1 MSSSSTDRFPGLPDD
16 TGTDTGDGD
25 RPAPADSPAPAD
37 GPAHEGGAAPAA
49 GTDPAGGGSPAG
61 DTDPAGGGGGSPAG
75 DTDPAGSTASARG
88 TAPTGGSASV
98 GSTDA
103 SDGEGSASTGARP
116 AASLSDAKRA
126 LLAQR
131 LRGGRARARTAQA
144 VTRRPEGTVPPLS
157 FAQERLW
164 FMEQF
169 APGTAA
175 YNIPVARRLRGPL
188 DLPALRR
195 ALDAVVARHETL
207 RTRYPATDDGRPVLE
222 IAEPAPFDL
231 RTADA
236 EDEAHAARLVD
247 ELGALP
253 FDLVTGPLM
262 HGLLV
267 RLAADDHVL
276 LLVVHH
282 SVSDGWSSEVLV
294 SEVLR
299 GYTAYAAGG
308 ADPLPELP
316 VQYGDFALW
325 QRERLTGGRLEEEV
339 AYWARELAD
348 VRPLELP
355 TDRPRPE
362 RQTFEGAGYGFD
374 IDGELLERLT
384 ALGKAQGAT
393 VHMVLLAAFQVVLS
407 RFAGQRDFAVGSP
420 VAGRP
425 EPELEGLIGMFVN
438 VLALRARLDGD
449 PAFTELVGRTRE
461 TCLEAY
467 AHQELPF
474 AQLVS
479 ELNVERDVTRSPV
492 FQAVLAIQNY
502 ASAADATAGGELP
515 LEVDPFGLHAAGTRF
530 DLELFLME
538 GEGGLRGAFNYNTDL
553 FDESSIARI
562 AAHLGRFL
570 RAAADRPD
578 EPVSAHDGL
587 DPAERHR
594 LLTEWNDTAVE
605 SAGSFAFAEA
615 SGGDDGTE
623 TLTALIAAQAART
636 PDAVAVEFGA
646 GSLTYAELDRA
657 ADRIARRLTG
667 AGAGPGT
674 LVAVSAE
681 RSLDLVAGLL
691 GVLRSGAG
699 YTPLDPEYPAE
710 RLAFMLADSGAGI
723 LLTQRGL
730 PVPEGCAA
738 RVLLLDD
745 EDGQEESYEAELTAP
760 GADDIAYMIYTS
772 GSTGRPKGV
781 PNTHRSIVNRLRW
794 MARTYGVGPDD
805 RVLHK
810 TPTGFDVS
818 VWELFLPLITGARL
832 VVTAPGGH
840 KDAAHLRDTI
850 AGHGVTLAHFVPAML
865 DVFLAE
871 DDVERCASLRRVVCS
886 GEELAPHTARAFT
899 TRLPGCALAN
909 LYGPTEAA
917 VDVTSWECE
926 GELDT
931 VPIGA
936 PVDNTRLYV
945 LDAELR
951 PLPPGTPGELHI
963 GGVQVSVGYHR
974 RPGLTAA
981 RYVPDP
987 YGPPGSRLYRTGD
1000 LARWRADGQLEHLG
1014 RIDQQVKIRG
1024 QRIEPGEIE
1033 AALRAEPGI
1042 TAAAVIVRED
1052 NPGDK
1057 RLVAYLVAADGPAP
1071 AGEPAP
1077 DGSAAPAPREPDP
1090 AELRTALRRTLPD
1103 YMVPAAFVTLD
1114 ALPLSPNGKLDRRAL
1129 PAPQA
1134 RRTGGALAAP
1144 ETETQRVLAE
1154 IWAEILTLPEVGVD
1168 DDFFDL
1174 GGHSLLAT
1182 QVIARARKRLPE
1194 VGARPVSV
1202 MDLFTSRTVRELA
1215 VLADL
1220 DESER
1225 GPRHLLHRLTR
1236 ATPSDSRVLSYVCVP
1251 YGGGS
1256 AVVYQPVAD
1265 ELPPGYDLWSVAI
1278 PGHDMGVTEEHLPF
1292 DELAEKIATEV
1303 RQRVEGPIA
1312 LYGHCAVGSALTVA
1326 VGRLLEAAGRE
1337 VEALYI
1343 GAQFPFARP
1352 RGRILGL
1359 LSRVSALD
1367 PLLSDRVYFNWLR
1380 SMGAEVGDLDETQMK
1395 FMIGNM
1401 RADSRAAEEYFT
1413 EVLAEVEDGGAL
1425 LRAPVI
1431 SVIGD
1436 RDPATDFFEE
1446 RYREWQLLAERSA
1459 LAVLDEGGHF
1469 FLKYRARELVEI
1481 ITRTHPAVLAGTA
1494 VRELP
1499 PRAEDGPWWFHGASG
1514 RDLPVEETGGAGPEE
1529 AGATG
1534 GDGPAG
1540 DPAEASASGSD
1551 TGSGPA
1557 AGPGTASGPAPGMGR
1572 FLAVALGQ
1580 LITITGSALT
1590 EFALP
1595 VWIYM
1600 ETGSMGKYALY
1611 AVIGMLPGIL
1621 VGPLAGAVVDRLDRR
1636 RVMLAASAVAGSTQG
1651 ALLTLLLSGNLS
1663 SWHIYVLLGML
1674 SVALTFQRLAYASS
1688 VPQLVPKRYLGHA
1701 NGITQ
1706 MAFGFAQFIVPLA
1719 AVALMAGIGLKGILI
1734 LDVTGYAVA
1743 ITVLLIVKFPRTLPW
1758 TRRESLV
1765 AEIRN
1770 GFAYSWKNRGFR
1782 AMLLWFA
1789 ALNIFLSPLFLLVTP
1804 LVLSFDSLESVA
1816 RVAVAGGAGAIL
1828 GGIAMGFWGGPK
1840 RNRMQ
1845 GMLGLAG
1852 LLAVASA
1859 LVGVRAD
1866 LWIIG
1871 IGAFGMSCALSM
1883 VNGVYTTIVQIK
1895 VPQRFHGRVF
1905 ALNTLV
1911 AWSTLPIGHGII
1923 APAGSAFFGPMFE
1936 DGGSLT
1942 STAGALIGTGPG
1954 RGIGFMYLLFGAA
1967 MLGLVV
1973 VGLRLRVLARFD
1985 LDVPDALP
1993 DDLVGIQERERR
2005 VKAARAKKAKSAS
2018 PAASAAPSAVTDSS
2032 PVTDDTPTHDH
2043 TPTDDDTP
2051 ARTVE
2056 AAR

>member
-1 MSSSSTDRFPGLPDD
+1 MSSTEARPTDATRDGDASGSAD
-16 TGTDTGDGD
+16 GTGTAGGSDSRERSSAA
-25 RPAPADSPAPAD
+25 RP
-37 GPAHEGGAAPAA
+37 GGRSAAP
-49 GTDPAGGGSPAG
+49 
-61 DTDPAGGGGGSPAG
+61 
-75 DTDPAGSTASARG
+75 
-88 TAPTGGSASV
+88 
-98 GSTDA
+98 
-103 SDGEGSASTGARP
+103 
-116 AASLSDAKRA
+116 LSDAKRA

-131 LRGGRARARTAQA
+131 LRGRARPAQA
-144 VTRRPEGTVPPLS
+144 VPRRPEGTVPPLS

-188 DLPALRR
+188 DRPALQR
-195 ALDAVVARHETL
+195 ALDAVIARHETL
-207 RTRYPATDDGRPVLE
+207 RSRYPATDDGRPVLE
-222 IAEPAPFDL
+222 IAAPAPFAL

-236 EDEAHAARLVD
+236 DDEEHAARLVD
-247 ELGALP
+247 ELVALP
-253 FDLVTGPLM
+253 FDLVTGPLIN
-262 HGLLV
+262 GLLV
-267 RLAADDHVL
+267 RIADGDHVL

-299 GYTAYAAGG
+299 GYTAYATGG
-308 ADPLPELP
+308 PDLLAELP

-325 QRERLTGGRLEEEV
+325 QRDRLTGGRLAEEV
-339 AYWARELAD
+339 AYWAGELAG

-355 TDRPRPE
+355 TARPRPE
-362 RQTFEGAGYGFD
+362 RQTFDGAGFGFD
-374 IDGELLERLT
+374 VDRDLLDRLT
-384 ALGKAQGAT
+384 ALGTQHGAT
-393 VHMVLLAAFQVVLS
+393 VHMVLLAAFQLVLS
-407 RFAGQRDFAVGSP
+407 GFSGQRDFAVGSP

-449 PAFTELVGRTRE
+449 PAFTELLARTRE

-502 ASAADATAGGELP
+502 ASAAPQAELA
-515 LEVDPFGLHAAGTRF
+515 LAIEPFGLRAAGTRF

-538 GEGGLRGAFNYNTDL
+538 WPGGLRGAFNYNTDL
-553 FDESSIARI
+553 FDESGIARI
-562 AAHLGRFL
+562 ADSLDRLLHAV
-570 RAAADRPD
+570 ADRPD
-578 EPVSAHDGL
+578 LPVSAHDLL
-587 DPAERHR
+587 DPVERTR
-594 LLTEWNDTAVE
+594 MLDTWNDTAV
-605 SAGSFAFAEA
+605 ALP
-615 SGGDDGTE
+615 DDA
-623 TLTALIAAQAART
+623 TLTGLVAAQIART
-636 PDAVAVEFGA
+636 PDAVAVDFG
-646 GSLTYAELDRA
+646 GETLTYAELDRA
-657 ADRIARRLTG
+657 AGRIARRLAREG
-667 AGAGPGT
+667 VGPGS

-681 RSLDLVAGLL
+681 RSLDLLPGLL
-691 GVLRSGAG
+691 GVLRAGAA

-710 RLAFMLADSGAGI
+710 RLAFMLADSGAEV
-723 LLTQRGL
+723 LLTQRRA

-738 RVLLLDD
+738 RLLLLDD
-745 EDGQEESYEAELTAP
+745 PAEWDGDDDGEP
-760 GADDIAYMIYTS
+760 GGDGVRRVGPAAGDLAYMIYTS

-781 PNTHRSIVNRLRW
+781 PNTHRAIANRLLW
-794 MARTYGVGPDD
+794 MARTYGLTPADA
-805 RVLHK
+805 VLQK

-832 VVTAPGGH
+832 VVAQPGGH

-850 AGHGVTLAHFVPAML
+850 AERGVTVAHFVPAML

-871 DDVERCASLRRVVCS
+871 DDVERCTTLRRVVCS

-899 TRLPGCALAN
+899 ARLPHCALAN

-917 VDVTSWECE
+917 VDVTSWECA
-926 GELDT
+926 GDLAV

-945 LDAELR
+945 LDADLC
-951 PLPPGTPGELHI
+951 PVPVGTPGELHI

-987 YGPPGSRLYRTGD
+987 FGPPGARLYRTGD

-1024 QRIEPGEIE
+1024 LRIEPGEIE
-1033 AALRAEPGI
+1033 AALRAEEGI
-1042 TAAAVIVRED
+1042 AAAAVIVRED
-1052 NPGDK
+1052 TPGDK
-1057 RLVAYLVAADGPAP
+1057 RLVAYVVRAADPDTGPETVGGPDVESGPDAETGP
-1071 AGEPAP
+1071 EAAGDA
-1077 DGSAAPAPREPDP
+1077 DTAAEADP
-1090 AELRTALRRTLPD
+1090 ALLRTALRRTLPD

-1114 ALPLSPNGKLDRRAL
+1114 ALPLTPNGKLDRRAL

-1134 RRTGGALAAP
+1134 RRTGGTMAAP
-1144 ETETQRVLAE
+1144 ETATQQVLAE
-1154 IWAEILTLPEVGVD
+1154 IWAEILNLPEVGVD

-1194 VGARPVSV
+1194 AGARPVSV

-1215 VLADL
+1215 ALADL

-1236 ATPSDSRVLSYVCVP
+1236 PTPPADRTLSFVCVP

-1265 ELPPGYDLWSVAI
+1265 ELPAGYDLWSVAI
-1278 PGHDMGVTEEHLPF
+1278 PGHDMGVTEEHLAF
-1292 DELAEKIATEV
+1292 DVLARKIADEI
-1303 RQRVEGPIA
+1303 RERVDGPVA

-1326 VGRLLEAAGRE
+1326 VARLLEAADRE
-1337 VEALYI
+1337 VEAVYI

-1352 RGRILGL
+1352 RGRVLGL
-1359 LSRVSALD
+1359 LSRISALD
-1367 PLLSDRVYFNWLR
+1367 PLLSDRVYFTWLR
-1380 SMGAEVGDLDETQMK
+1380 SMGAEVGDLDEAQMK

-1413 EVLAEVEDGGAL
+1413 EVLAEVEAGGAL

-1431 SVIGD
+1431 SVIGN
-1436 RDPATDFFEE
+1436 RDPATDFHQE
-1446 RYREWQLLAERSA
+1446 RYREWQMLAERSA

-1469 FLKYRARELVEI
+1469 FLKYRARELAEI
-1481 ITRTHPAVLAGTA
+1481 VTRTHAAVAAGPEA

-1499 PRAEDGPWWFHGASG
+1499 QEADDGSWWFHEVSGKGGGRTEERSESAGTAHETGQTGQTEETEETEQVERSG
-1514 RDLPVEETGGAGPEE
+1514 RAVDAGP
-1529 AGATG
+1529 
-1534 GDGPAG
+1534 P
-1540 DPAEASASGSD
+1540 
-1551 TGSGPA
+1551 
-1557 AGPGTASGPAPGMGR
+1557 PGMGR
-1572 FLAVALGQ
+1572 FLAVAFGQ
-1580 LITITGSALT
+1580 LLSITGSALT

-1595 VWIYM
+1595 VWIYL

-1636 RVMLAASAVAGSTQG
+1636 RVMLTSDVVAGSTQA
-1651 ALLTLLLSGNLS
+1651 ALLTLLLSGNLA
-1663 SWHIYVLLGML
+1663 SWHIYVLLGLL

-1688 VPQLVPKRYLGHA
+1688 VPQLVPKQYLGHA

-1734 LDVTGYAVA
+1734 LDVVSYTIA
-1743 ITVLLIVKFPRTLPW
+1743 IGVLSFVKFPKTLPW

-1765 AEIRN
+1765 AEIKH
-1770 GFAYSWKNRGFR
+1770 GFAHSWRNRGFR

-1804 LVLSFDSLESVA
+1804 LVLSFDSLEAVA
-1816 RVAVAGGAGAIL
+1816 RISVAGGAGAIL

-1840 RNRMQ
+1840 RNRMR

-1852 LLAVASA
+1852 LLALACA

-1871 IGAFGMSCALSM
+1871 VGAFGMSCALSM

-1923 APAGSAFFGPMFE
+1923 APVGSSVFGPMFE

-1942 STAGALIGTGPG
+1942 STVGALIGTGPG

-1967 MLGLVV
+1967 MLALVV
-1973 VGLRLRVLARFD
+1973 IGLRLPVLARFD

-2005 VKAARAKKAKSAS
+2005 AREAQEAQGARDAGGARDPRAPQNAQATQDTKDPRDSKATLEDAR
-2018 PAASAAPSAVTDSS
+2018 
-2032 PVTDDTPTHDH
+2032 
-2043 TPTDDDTP
+2043 
-2051 ARTVE
+2051 
-2056 AAR
+2056 

>member
-25 RPAPADSPAPAD
+25 RPAPAD

-49 GTDPAGGGSPAG
+49 GTDPAGGGNPAG

-103 SDGEGSASTGARP
+103 SDGEGSASTGSRP

-144 VTRRPEGTVPPLS
+144 VARRPEGTVPPLS

-267 RLAADDHVL
+267 RLAADDRVL

-515 LEVDPFGLHAAGTRF
+515 LEVEPFGLHAAGTRF

-605 SAGSFAFAEA
+605 SAGPFAFAEA
-615 SGGDDGTE
+615 SGGGDGTE

-745 EDGQEESYEAELTAP
+745 EDGQEGSYEGELTAP

-1077 DGSAAPAPREPDP
+1077 EGSAAPAPREPDP

-1236 ATPSDSRVLSYVCVP
+1236 ATPADSRVLSYVCVP

-1303 RQRVEGPIA
+1303 RERVEGPIA

-1514 RDLPVEETGGAGPEE
+1514 RDLPVAETGGAGPEE
-1529 AGATG
+1529 AEATG

-1636 RVMLAASAVAGSTQG
+1636 RVMLAASAVAGSTQA

-1942 STAGALIGTGPG
+1942 STVGALIGTGPG

-2032 PVTDDTPTHDH
+2032 PVTDDDTPTHDH

>member
-1 MSSSSTDRFPGLPDD
+1 MSSSSTDRFPGLPED
-16 TGTDTGDGD
+16 TGTDTGSGD
-25 RPAPADSPAPAD
+25 RPAPA
-37 GPAHEGGAAPAA
+37 
-49 GTDPAGGGSPAG
+49 GSPAR
-61 DTDPAGGGGGSPAG
+61 
-75 DTDPAGSTASARG
+75 AGSSASA
-88 TAPTGGSASV
+88 
-98 GSTDA
+98 
-103 SDGEGSASTGARP
+103 GARP

-131 LRGGRARARTAQA
+131 LRGGRARARAAQA
-144 VTRRPEGTVPPLS
+144 VVRRPEGTVPPLS

-308 ADPLPELP
+308 IDPLPELP

-374 IDGELLERLT
+374 IDRELLERLT
-384 ALGKAQGAT
+384 ALGKAHGAT

-449 PAFTELVGRTRE
+449 PTFTELVGRTRE

-502 ASAADATAGGELP
+502 ASAADTATTDGELP
-515 LEVDPFGLHAAGTRF
+515 LGVEPFGLHAAGTRF

-562 AAHLGRFL
+562 AAHLDRFL
-570 RAAADRPD
+570 HAAADRPD
-578 EPVSAHDGL
+578 VPVSAHDGL

-605 SAGSFAFAEA
+605 PVEPVEPVESSESVGAFEAGGA
-615 SGGDDGTE
+615 E
-623 TLTALIAAQAART
+623 TLTALIAAQTART

-646 GSLTYAELDRA
+646 GSLTFAELDRA

-699 YTPLDPEYPAE
+699 YTPLDPEYPAD

-738 RVLLLDD
+738 RVLLLDEKD
-745 EDGQEESYEAELTAP
+745 EKDEQEGSYEGELTAP
-760 GADDIAYMIYTS
+760 DADDIAYMIYTS

-850 AGHGVTLAHFVPAML
+850 AGHGVTVAHFVPAML

-871 DDVERCASLRRVVCS
+871 DDVERCVSLRRVVCS

-899 TRLPGCALAN
+899 ARLPGCALAN

-931 VPIGA
+931 VPIGV

-1042 TAAAVIVRED
+1042 SAAAVIVRED
-1052 NPGDK
+1052 TPGDK
-1057 RLVAYLVAADGPAP
+1057 RLVAYLVAGGATEAAAPEAAAPVDGPAAP
-1071 AGEPAP
+1071 EAGESAP
-1077 DGSAAPAPREPDP
+1077 EGSTAPAPWEPDP

-1236 ATPSDSRVLSYVCVP
+1236 ATPADSRILSYVCVP

-1292 DELAEKIATEV
+1292 DELAEKIATEI
-1303 RQRVEGPIA
+1303 RERVEGPIA

-1352 RGRILGL
+1352 RGRVLGL
-1359 LSRVSALD
+1359 LSRISALD

-1380 SMGAEVGDLDETQMK
+1380 SMGAEVGDLDEAQMK

-1413 EVLAEVEDGGAL
+1413 DVLAEVEDGGAL

-1481 ITRTHPAVLAGTA
+1481 ITRTHPAVQAGTA

-1499 PRAEDGPWWFHGASG
+1499 PRAEDRPWWFHGVSG
-1514 RDLPVEETGGAGPEE
+1514 RDVPVAEADDVRDDVRDGVRLEETAP
-1529 AGATG
+1529 TG
-1534 GDGPAG
+1534 G
-1540 DPAEASASGSD
+1540 EAPTGEPTEAPASGSD
-1551 TGSGPA
+1551 KASGTAP
-1557 AGPGTASGPAPGMGR
+1557 GPGPASGPAPGMGR

-1651 ALLTLLLSGNLS
+1651 ALLTLLLSGNLA

-1743 ITVLLIVKFPRTLPW
+1743 ITVLLIVKFPKTLPW

-1765 AEIRN
+1765 AEIKN

-1923 APAGSAFFGPMFE
+1923 APAGSAFFGPMLE

-1942 STAGALIGTGPG
+1942 STVGALIGTGPG

-2005 VKAARAKKAKSAS
+2005 VKAARAKKLPQADRTPSR
-2018 PAASAAPSAVTDSS
+2018 AAEAPAVTDSS
-2032 PVTDDTPTHDH
+2032 PVTDDDTPTHDH

>member
-1 MSSSSTDRFPGLPDD
+1 MSSTEAHPTD
-16 TGTDTGDGD
+16 GTRDGD
-25 RPAPADSPAPAD
+25 ARP
-37 GPAHEGGAAPAA
+37 GG
-49 GTDPAGGGSPAG
+49 
-61 DTDPAGGGGGSPAG
+61 
-75 DTDPAGSTASARG
+75 
-88 TAPTGGSASV
+88 
-98 GSTDA
+98 
-103 SDGEGSASTGARP
+103 RP
-116 AASLSDAKRA
+116 AAPLSDAKRA

-131 LRGGRARARTAQA
+131 LRGRARPVQA
-144 VTRRPEGTVPPLS
+144 VPRRPESTVPPLS

-188 DLPALRR
+188 DRPALQR
-195 ALDAVVARHETL
+195 ALDAVIARHETL
-207 RTRYPATDDGRPVLE
+207 RSRYPATDDGRPVLE
-222 IAEPAPFDL
+222 IAAPAPFGL

-236 EDEAHAARLVD
+236 DDEEHAVRIVD

-253 FDLVTGPLM
+253 FDLVTGPLIN
-262 HGLLV
+262 GLLV
-267 RLAADDHVL
+267 RIADDDHVL

-299 GYTAYAAGG
+299 GYTAYATGG
-308 ADPLPELP
+308 PDPLTELP

-325 QRERLTGGRLEEEV
+325 QRDRLTGGRLAEEV
-339 AYWARELAD
+339 AYWAGELSG

-355 TDRPRPE
+355 TARPRPE
-362 RQTFEGAGYGFD
+362 RQTFDGAGFGFD
-374 IDGELLERLT
+374 IDRDLLDRLT
-384 ALGKAQGAT
+384 ALGKRHGAT
-393 VHMVLLAAFQVVLS
+393 VHMVLLAAFQLVLS
-407 RFAGQRDFAVGSP
+407 RFSGQRDFAVGSP

-425 EPELEGLIGMFVN
+425 EPELEGLVGMFVN

-449 PAFTELVGRTRE
+449 PTFAELLGRTRE

-502 ASAADATAGGELP
+502 AAAAPQEELA
-515 LEVDPFGLHAAGTRF
+515 LEVEPFGLRAAGTRF

-538 GEGGLRGAFNYNTDL
+538 WPGGLRGAFNYNTDL
-553 FDESSIARI
+553 FDESGIARI
-562 AAHLGRFL
+562 ADSLGRL
-570 RAAADRPD
+570 LHAVADRPGL
-578 EPVSAHDGL
+578 PVSAHDVL
-587 DPAERHR
+587 DPVERTR
-594 LLTEWNDTAVE
+594 MLDTWNDTAV
-605 SAGSFAFAEA
+605 ALP
-615 SGGDDGTE
+615 DDA
-623 TLTALIAAQAART
+623 TLTGLVAEQIART
-636 PDAVAVEFGA
+636 PDAVAVGFG
-646 GSLTYAELDRA
+646 GETLTYAELDRA
-657 ADRIARRLTG
+657 AERIARRLAREG
-667 AGAGPGT
+667 IGPGS

-681 RSLDLVAGLL
+681 RSPDLLPGLL
-691 GVLRSGAG
+691 GVLRTGAA

-710 RLAFMLADSGAGI
+710 RLAFMLADSGAEV
-723 LLTQRGL
+723 LLTQRRV

-738 RVLLLDD
+738 RVLLLDNPA
-745 EDGQEESYEAELTAP
+745 EWDGDDDGP
-760 GADDIAYMIYTS
+760 GDSSGGDGVRPVGPAADDLAYMIYTS

-781 PNTHRSIVNRLRW
+781 PNTHRAIANRLLW
-794 MARTYGVGPDD
+794 MARTYGLTPADA
-805 RVLHK
+805 VLQK

-818 VWELFLPLITGARL
+818 VWELFLPLITGAR
-832 VVTAPGGH
+832 VVVAQPGGH

-850 AGHGVTLAHFVPAML
+850 AEHGVTVAHFVPAML

-871 DDVERCASLRRVVCS
+871 DDVERCTTLRRVVCS

-899 TRLPGCALAN
+899 ARLPHCALAN

-917 VDVTSWECE
+917 VDVTSWECA
-926 GELDT
+926 GDLAV

-945 LDAELR
+945 LDADLR
-951 PLPPGTPGELHI
+951 PVPVGTPGELHI
-963 GGVQVSVGYHR
+963 GGVQVSVGYHH

-987 YGPPGSRLYRTGD
+987 FGPPGARLYRTGD

-1024 QRIEPGEIE
+1024 LRIEPGEIE
-1033 AALRAEPGI
+1033 AALRAEQGI
-1042 TAAAVIVRED
+1042 AAAAVIVRED

-1057 RLVAYLVAADGPAP
+1057 RLVAYVVRAADADTGPKATE
-1071 AGEPAP
+1071 GP
-1077 DGSAAPAPREPDP
+1077 DTGTDVEGDPDADTGPKHPGSPEADTDLDP
-1090 AELRTALRRTLPD
+1090 ALLRTALRRTLPD

-1114 ALPLSPNGKLDRRAL
+1114 ALPLTPNGKLDRRAL

-1134 RRTGGALAAP
+1134 RRTGGAMAAP
-1144 ETETQRVLAE
+1144 ETATQQVLAE
-1154 IWAEILTLPEVGVD
+1154 IWAEILNLPEVGVD
-1168 DDFFDL
+1168 DVFFDL

-1194 VGARPVSV
+1194 AGARPVSV

-1215 VLADL
+1215 ALADL

-1236 ATPSDSRVLSYVCVP
+1236 PTPPAERTLSFVCVP

-1265 ELPPGYDLWSVAI
+1265 ELPSGYDLWSVAI
-1278 PGHDMGVTEEHLPF
+1278 PGHDMGVTEEHLAF
-1292 DELAEKIATEV
+1292 DELAGKIADEI
-1303 RQRVEGPIA
+1303 RERVDGPVA

-1326 VGRLLEAAGRE
+1326 VARLLEGADRE
-1337 VEALYI
+1337 VEAVYI

-1352 RGRILGL
+1352 RGRVLGL
-1359 LSRVSALD
+1359 LSRISALD
-1367 PLLSDRVYFNWLR
+1367 PLLSDRVYFTWLR
-1380 SMGAEVGDLDETQMK
+1380 SMGAEVGDLDEAQMK

-1413 EVLAEVEDGGAL
+1413 EVLAEVEAGGAL

-1431 SVIGD
+1431 SVVGN
-1436 RDPATDFFEE
+1436 RDPATDFHQE
-1446 RYREWQLLAERSA
+1446 RYREWQMLAERSA

-1481 ITRTHPAVLAGTA
+1481 VTRTHAAVAAGPEA

-1499 PRAEDGPWWFHGASG
+1499 QEADDGSWWFHEVSGKGGEGGKDGERTEAAAADTAHQNGA
-1514 RDLPVEETGGAGPEE
+1514 LEKTEEVGQAGQVADAGP
-1529 AGATG
+1529 
-1534 GDGPAG
+1534 P
-1540 DPAEASASGSD
+1540 
-1551 TGSGPA
+1551 
-1557 AGPGTASGPAPGMGR
+1557 PGMGR
-1572 FLAVALGQ
+1572 FLAVAFGQ
-1580 LITITGSALT
+1580 LLSITGSALT

-1636 RVMLAASAVAGSTQG
+1636 RVMLTSDVVAGSTQA
-1651 ALLTLLLSGNLS
+1651 ALLTLLLSGNLA
-1663 SWHIYVLLGML
+1663 SWHIYVLLGVL

-1688 VPQLVPKRYLGHA
+1688 VPQLVPKQYLGHA

-1734 LDVTGYAVA
+1734 LDVVSYTIA
-1743 ITVLLIVKFPRTLPW
+1743 IGVLSFVKFPKTLPW

-1765 AEIRN
+1765 AEIKH
-1770 GFAYSWKNRGFR
+1770 GFAHSWRNRGFR

-1804 LVLSFDSLESVA
+1804 LVLSFDSLEAVA
-1816 RVAVAGGAGAIL
+1816 RISVAGGAGAIL

-1840 RNRMQ
+1840 RNRMR

-1852 LLAVASA
+1852 LLAVACA

-1871 IGAFGMSCALSM
+1871 VGAFGMSCALSM

-1923 APAGSAFFGPMFE
+1923 APVGSSVFGPMFE

-1942 STAGALIGTGPG
+1942 STVGALIGTGPG

-1967 MLGLVV
+1967 MLALVV
-1973 VGLRLRVLARFD
+1973 IGLRLPVLARFD

-2005 VKAARAKKAKSAS
+2005 EREARESRESRDLVDTQSAQG
-2018 PAASAAPSAVTDSS
+2018 ARSAQGTRSAQ
-2032 PVTDDTPTHDH
+2032 DTQD
-2043 TPTDDDTP
+2043 
-2051 ARTVE
+2051 AE
-2056 AAR
+2056 AILEDVR

>member
-1 MSSSSTDRFPGLPDD
+1 MSSTEARPTDD
-16 TGTDTGDGD
+16 TRDG
-25 RPAPADSPAPAD
+25 
-37 GPAHEGGAAPAA
+37 
-49 GTDPAGGGSPAG
+49 
-61 DTDPAGGGGGSPAG
+61 
-75 DTDPAGSTASARG
+75 
-88 TAPTGGSASV
+88 
-98 GSTDA
+98 DA
-103 SDGEGSASTGARP
+103 SDSGGGANGSPDGKGRSEGSEGGSSGSDRASGARP
-116 AASLSDAKRA
+116 GGRSAAPLSDAKRA

-131 LRGGRARARTAQA
+131 LRGRARPAQA
-144 VTRRPEGTVPPLS
+144 VPRRPEGAVPPLS

-188 DLPALRR
+188 DRPALQR
-195 ALDAVVARHETL
+195 ALDAVTARHETL
-207 RTRYPATDDGRPVLE
+207 RSRYPATDDGRPVLE
-222 IAEPAPFDL
+222 IAAPAPFDL

-236 EDEAHAARLVD
+236 DDEEHAARLVD

-253 FDLVTGPLM
+253 FDLVTGPLIN
-262 HGLLV
+262 GLLV
-267 RLAADDHVL
+267 RIADDDHVL

-299 GYTAYAAGG
+299 GYTAYTTGG
-308 ADPLPELP
+308 SDPLTELP

-325 QRERLTGGRLEEEV
+325 QRDRLTGGRLADEV
-339 AYWARELAD
+339 AYWAGELAG

-355 TDRPRPE
+355 TARPRPE
-362 RQTFEGAGYGFD
+362 RQTFDGAGFGFD
-374 IDGELLERLT
+374 IDRALLDRLT
-384 ALGKAQGAT
+384 ALGKQHGAT
-393 VHMVLLAAFQVVLS
+393 VHMVLLAAFQLVLS
-407 RFAGQRDFAVGSP
+407 RISGQRDFAVGSP

-425 EPELEGLIGMFVN
+425 EPELEGLVGMFVN

-449 PAFTELVGRTRE
+449 PTFAELLGRTRE

-502 ASAADATAGGELP
+502 ASAAP
-515 LEVDPFGLHAAGTRF
+515 LEELALDVEPFGLHAAGTRF

-538 GEGGLRGAFNYNTDL
+538 WPGGLRGAFNYNTDL
-553 FDESSIARI
+553 FDESGVVRI
-562 AAHLGRFL
+562 ADSLDRLLHAV
-570 RAAADRPD
+570 ADRPD
-578 EPVSAHDGL
+578 LPVSAHDVL
-587 DPAERHR
+587 DPVERTR
-594 LLTEWNDTAVE
+594 MLGEWNDTAVDLP
-605 SAGSFAFAEA
+605 
-615 SGGDDGTE
+615 DDA
-623 TLTALIAAQAART
+623 TLTGLVAAQIART
-636 PDAVAVEFGA
+636 PDAVAVGFG
-646 GSLTYAELDRA
+646 GETLTYAELDRA
-657 ADRIARRLTG
+657 AERIARRLAREG
-667 AGAGPGT
+667 VGPGS

-681 RSLDLVAGLL
+681 RSPDLLPGLL
-691 GVLRSGAG
+691 GVLRTGAA
-699 YTPLDPEYPAE
+699 YSPLDPEYPAE
-710 RLAFMLADSGAGI
+710 RLAFMLADSGAEV
-723 LLTQRGL
+723 LLTQRRL

-745 EDGQEESYEAELTAP
+745 SAEWDGDNSDGRHPVGPA
-760 GADDIAYMIYTS
+760 ADDLAYMIYTS

-781 PNTHRSIVNRLRW
+781 PNTHRAIANRLLW
-794 MARTYGVGPDD
+794 MARTYELTPADA
-805 RVLHK
+805 VLQK

-832 VVTAPGGH
+832 VVAQPGGH

-850 AGHGVTLAHFVPAML
+850 AEHGVTVAHFVPAML

-871 DDVERCASLRRVVCS
+871 DDVERCTTLRRVVCS

-899 TRLPGCALAN
+899 ARLPHCALAN

-917 VDVTSWECE
+917 VDVTSWECA
-926 GELDT
+926 GDLAV

-945 LDAELR
+945 LDADLC
-951 PLPPGTPGELHI
+951 PVPVGTPGELHI

-987 YGPPGSRLYRTGD
+987 FGPPGARLYRTGD

-1024 QRIEPGEIE
+1024 LRIEPGEIE
-1033 AALRAEPGI
+1033 AALRAEEGI

-1057 RLVAYLVAADGPAP
+1057 RLVAYVVRTADGGTGGGAETEADRGEDGGRGGDADGYADGDRGA
-1071 AGEPAP
+1071 AGGT
-1077 DGSAAPAPREPDP
+1077 DLDP
-1090 AELRTALRRTLPD
+1090 ALLRTALRRTLPD

-1114 ALPLSPNGKLDRRAL
+1114 ALPLTPNGKLDRRAL

-1134 RRTGGALAAP
+1134 RRTGGAMAAP
-1144 ETETQRVLAE
+1144 ETAAQQVLAE
-1154 IWAEILTLPEVGVD
+1154 IWAEILNLPEVGVD

-1194 VGARPVSV
+1194 AGARPVSV

-1215 VLADL
+1215 ALADL

-1236 ATPSDSRVLSYVCVP
+1236 PTPPEDRTLSFVCVP

-1265 ELPPGYDLWSVAI
+1265 ELPAGYDLWSVAI
-1278 PGHDMGVTEEHLPF
+1278 PGHDMGVTEEHLAF
-1292 DELAEKIATEV
+1292 DELARKIADEI
-1303 RQRVEGPIA
+1303 RERVDGPVA

-1326 VGRLLEAAGRE
+1326 VARLLEGADRE
-1337 VEALYI
+1337 VEAVYI

-1352 RGRILGL
+1352 RGRVLGL
-1359 LSRVSALD
+1359 LSRISALD
-1367 PLLSDRVYFNWLR
+1367 PMLSDRVYFTWLR
-1380 SMGAEVGDLDETQMK
+1380 SMGAEVGDLDEAQMK

-1413 EVLAEVEDGGAL
+1413 EVLAEVEAGGAL

-1431 SVIGD
+1431 SVIGN
-1436 RDPATDFFEE
+1436 RDPATDFHQE
-1446 RYREWQLLAERSA
+1446 RYREWQMLAERSA

-1481 ITRTHPAVLAGTA
+1481 VTRTHLAVEAGPEA

-1499 PRAEDGPWWFHGASG
+1499 QEADDGSWWFHEVSG
-1514 RDLPVEETGGAGPEE
+1514 RREKRAGAADATHKSEQIEQIEEVEEVAQAGQAGQADQTEEAERVADAGP
-1529 AGATG
+1529 
-1534 GDGPAG
+1534 P
-1540 DPAEASASGSD
+1540 
-1551 TGSGPA
+1551 
-1557 AGPGTASGPAPGMGR
+1557 PGMGR
-1572 FLAVALGQ
+1572 FLAVAFGQ
-1580 LITITGSALT
+1580 LLSITGSALT

-1636 RVMLAASAVAGSTQG
+1636 RVMLTSDVVAGSTQA
-1651 ALLTLLLSGNLS
+1651 ALLTLLLSGNLA
-1663 SWHIYVLLGML
+1663 SWHIYTLLGLL

-1688 VPQLVPKRYLGHA
+1688 VPQLVPKQYLGHA

-1734 LDVTGYAVA
+1734 LDVVSYTIA
-1743 ITVLLIVKFPRTLPW
+1743 IGVLSFVKFPKTLPW

-1765 AEIRN
+1765 AEIKH
-1770 GFAYSWKNRGFR
+1770 GFAHSWRNRGFR

-1804 LVLSFDSLESVA
+1804 LVLSFDSLEAVA
-1816 RVAVAGGAGAIL
+1816 RISVAGGAGAIL

-1840 RNRMQ
+1840 RNRMR

-1852 LLAVASA
+1852 LLALACA

-1871 IGAFGMSCALSM
+1871 VGAFGMSCALSM

-1923 APAGSAFFGPMFE
+1923 APVGSSVFGPMFE

-1942 STAGALIGTGPG
+1942 STVGALIGTGPG

-1967 MLGLVV
+1967 MLALVV
-1973 VGLRLRVLARFD
+1973 IGLRLPVLARFD

-2005 VKAARAKKAKSAS
+2005 AREAREARDPRAAQEASDPRDSQGPQDARDPQDAK
-2018 PAASAAPSAVTDSS
+2018 VILED
-2032 PVTDDTPTHDH
+2032 
-2043 TPTDDDTP
+2043 
-2051 ARTVE
+2051 AR
-2056 AAR
+2056 

>member
-1 MSSSSTDRFPGLPDD
+1 MSSTEAHPTDGAR
-16 TGTDTGDGD
+16 DGD
-25 RPAPADSPAPAD
+25 ARP
-37 GPAHEGGAAPAA
+37 GG
-49 GTDPAGGGSPAG
+49 
-61 DTDPAGGGGGSPAG
+61 
-75 DTDPAGSTASARG
+75 
-88 TAPTGGSASV
+88 
-98 GSTDA
+98 
-103 SDGEGSASTGARP
+103 RP
-116 AASLSDAKRA
+116 AAPLSDAKRA

-131 LRGGRARARTAQA
+131 LRGRARPVQA
-144 VTRRPEGTVPPLS
+144 VPRRPEGTVPPLS

-188 DLPALRR
+188 DRPALQR
-195 ALDAVVARHETL
+195 ALDAVIARHETL
-207 RTRYPATDDGRPVLE
+207 RSRYPATDDGRPVLE
-222 IAEPAPFDL
+222 IAAPAPFDL

-236 EDEAHAARLVD
+236 DDEEHTARLVD

-253 FDLVTGPLM
+253 FDLVTGPLI

-267 RLAADDHVL
+267 RIADDDHVL

-299 GYTAYAAGG
+299 GYTAYTTGG
-308 ADPLPELP
+308 PDPLAELP
-316 VQYGDFALW
+316 LQYGDFALW
-325 QRERLTGGRLEEEV
+325 QRDRLTGGRLADEV
-339 AYWARELAD
+339 AYWAGELSG

-355 TDRPRPE
+355 TARPRPE
-362 RQTFEGAGYGFD
+362 RQTFDGAGFGFD
-374 IDGELLERLT
+374 IDRDLLDRLT
-384 ALGKAQGAT
+384 ALGKQHGAT
-393 VHMVLLAAFQVVLS
+393 VHMVLLAAFQLVLS
-407 RFAGQRDFAVGSP
+407 RISGQRDFAVGSP

-425 EPELEGLIGMFVN
+425 EPELEGLVGMFVN

-449 PAFTELVGRTRE
+449 PTFIELLGRTRE

-502 ASAADATAGGELP
+502 AAAVPQAELA
-515 LEVDPFGLHAAGTRF
+515 LDVKPFGLHAAGTRF

-538 GEGGLRGAFNYNTDL
+538 WPGGLRGAFNYNTDL
-553 FDESSIARI
+553 FDESGIARI
-562 AAHLGRFL
+562 ADSLDRLLHAV
-570 RAAADRPD
+570 ADRPGL
-578 EPVSAHDGL
+578 PVSAHDVL
-587 DPAERHR
+587 DPVERTR
-594 LLTEWNDTAVE
+594 MLDTWNDTAV
-605 SAGSFAFAEA
+605 ALP
-615 SGGDDGTE
+615 DDA
-623 TLTALIAAQAART
+623 TLTGLVAEQIART
-636 PDAVAVEFGA
+636 PDAVAVGFG
-646 GSLTYAELDRA
+646 GETLTYAELDRA
-657 ADRIARRLTG
+657 AERIARRLAREG
-667 AGAGPGT
+667 VGPGS

-681 RSLDLVAGLL
+681 RSPDLLPGLL
-691 GVLRSGAG
+691 GVLRTGAA

-710 RLAFMLADSGAGI
+710 RLAFMLADSGAEV
-723 LLTQRGL
+723 LLSQRRV
-730 PVPEGCAA
+730 PVPEGYAA

-745 EDGQEESYEAELTAP
+745 PAEWDGDGGP
-760 GADDIAYMIYTS
+760 GGDGVRPVGPAADDLAYMIYTS

-781 PNTHRSIVNRLRW
+781 PNTHRAIANRLLW
-794 MARTYGVGPDD
+794 MARTYGLTPADA
-805 RVLHK
+805 VLQK

-818 VWELFLPLITGARL
+818 VWELFLPLITGAR
-832 VVTAPGGH
+832 VVVAQPGGH

-850 AGHGVTLAHFVPAML
+850 ADHGVTVAHFVPAML

-871 DDVERCASLRRVVCS
+871 DDVERCTTLRRVVCS

-899 TRLPGCALAN
+899 SRLPHCALAN

-917 VDVTSWECE
+917 VDVTSWECA
-926 GELDT
+926 GDLAV

-945 LDAELR
+945 LDADLR
-951 PLPPGTPGELHI
+951 PVPVGTPGELHI

-987 YGPPGSRLYRTGD
+987 FGPPGARLYRTGD

-1024 QRIEPGEIE
+1024 LRIEPGEIE
-1033 AALRAEPGI
+1033 AALRAEEGI
-1042 TAAAVIVRED
+1042 AAAAVIVRED

-1057 RLVAYLVAADGPAP
+1057 RLVAYVVRAADADRE
-1071 AGEPAP
+1071 AGR
-1077 DGSAAPAPREPDP
+1077 DPDP
-1090 AELRTALRRTLPD
+1090 DADTDLDPALLRTALRRTLPD

-1114 ALPLSPNGKLDRRAL
+1114 ALPLTPNGKLDRRAL

-1134 RRTGGALAAP
+1134 RRTGGAVAAP
-1144 ETETQRVLAE
+1144 ETATQQVLAE
-1154 IWAEILTLPEVGVD
+1154 IWAEILNLPEVGVD

-1182 QVIARARKRLPE
+1182 QVIARARRRLPE
-1194 VGARPVSV
+1194 AGARPVSV

-1215 VLADL
+1215 ALADL

-1236 ATPSDSRVLSYVCVP
+1236 PTPPADRTLSFVCVP

-1265 ELPPGYDLWSVAI
+1265 ELPTGYDLWSVAI
-1278 PGHDMGVTEEHLPF
+1278 PGHDMGVTEEHLAF
-1292 DELAEKIATEV
+1292 DELAGKIADEI
-1303 RQRVEGPIA
+1303 RERVEGPVA

-1326 VGRLLEAAGRE
+1326 VARLLEGAGRE
-1337 VEALYI
+1337 VEAVYI

-1352 RGRILGL
+1352 RGRVLGL
-1359 LSRVSALD
+1359 LSRISALD
-1367 PLLSDRVYFNWLR
+1367 PLLSDRVYFTWLR
-1380 SMGAEVGDLDETQMK
+1380 SMGAEVGDLDEAQMT

-1413 EVLAEVEDGGAL
+1413 DVLAEVEAGGAL

-1431 SVIGD
+1431 SVIGN
-1436 RDPATDFFEE
+1436 RDPATDFHQE
-1446 RYREWQLLAERSA
+1446 RYREWQMLAERSA

-1481 ITRTHPAVLAGTA
+1481 VTRTHAAVAAGPDA
-1494 VRELP
+1494 VRALP
-1499 PRAEDGPWWFHGASG
+1499 QEADDGSWWFHEVSG
-1514 RDLPVEETGGAGPEE
+1514 KGGKRTEAADAAHENLAPEETEQAERAEQVARAGP
-1529 AGATG
+1529 
-1534 GDGPAG
+1534 P
-1540 DPAEASASGSD
+1540 
-1551 TGSGPA
+1551 
-1557 AGPGTASGPAPGMGR
+1557 PGMGL
-1572 FLAVALGQ
+1572 FLAVAFGQ
-1580 LITITGSALT
+1580 LLSITGSALT

-1636 RVMLAASAVAGSTQG
+1636 RVMLTSDVVAGSTQA
-1651 ALLTLLLSGNLS
+1651 ALLTLLLSGNLA
-1663 SWHIYVLLGML
+1663 SWHIYTLLGLL

-1688 VPQLVPKRYLGHA
+1688 VPQLVPKQYLGHA

-1734 LDVTGYAVA
+1734 LDVVSYTIA
-1743 ITVLLIVKFPRTLPW
+1743 IGVLSFVKFPKTLPW

-1765 AEIRN
+1765 AEIKH
-1770 GFAYSWKNRGFR
+1770 GFAHSWRNRGFR
-1782 AMLLWFA
+1782 TMLLWFA

-1804 LVLSFDSLESVA
+1804 LVLSFDSLEAVA
-1816 RVAVAGGAGAIL
+1816 RISVAGGAGAIL
-1828 GGIAMGFWGGPK
+1828 GGIAMGFWGGPQ
-1840 RNRMQ
+1840 RNRMR

-1852 LLAVASA
+1852 LLAVACA

-1871 IGAFGMSCALSM
+1871 VGAFGMSCALSM

-1923 APAGSAFFGPMFE
+1923 APVGSSVFGPMFE

-1942 STAGALIGTGPG
+1942 STVGALIGTGPG

-1967 MLGLVV
+1967 MLALVV
-1973 VGLRLRVLARFD
+1973 IGLRLPVLARFD

-2005 VKAARAKKAKSAS
+2005 AREARQAEDVRDARNPRAAQDAQALQGTQDAQGAKAVLEDVR
-2018 PAASAAPSAVTDSS
+2018 
-2032 PVTDDTPTHDH
+2032 
-2043 TPTDDDTP
+2043 
-2051 ARTVE
+2051 
-2056 AAR
+2056 

>member
-1 MSSSSTDRFPGLPDD
+1 MSSTEAHPTD
-16 TGTDTGDGD
+16 GTRDGD
-25 RPAPADSPAPAD
+25 ARP
-37 GPAHEGGAAPAA
+37 GG
-49 GTDPAGGGSPAG
+49 
-61 DTDPAGGGGGSPAG
+61 
-75 DTDPAGSTASARG
+75 
-88 TAPTGGSASV
+88 
-98 GSTDA
+98 
-103 SDGEGSASTGARP
+103 RP
-116 AASLSDAKRA
+116 AAPLSDAKRA

-131 LRGGRARARTAQA
+131 LRGRARPVQA
-144 VTRRPEGTVPPLS
+144 VPRRPEGTVPPLS

-188 DLPALRR
+188 DRPALQR
-195 ALDAVVARHETL
+195 ALDAVIARHETL
-207 RTRYPATDDGRPVLE
+207 RSRYPATDDGRPVLE
-222 IAEPAPFDL
+222 IAAPAPFGL

-236 EDEAHAARLVD
+236 DDEEHAARLVD

-253 FDLVTGPLM
+253 FDLVTGPLIN
-262 HGLLV
+262 GLLV
-267 RLAADDHVL
+267 RIADDDHVL

-299 GYTAYAAGG
+299 GYTAYATGG
-308 ADPLPELP
+308 PDPLTELP

-325 QRERLTGGRLEEEV
+325 QRDRLTGGRLAEEV
-339 AYWARELAD
+339 AYWAGELSG

-355 TDRPRPE
+355 TARPRPE
-362 RQTFEGAGYGFD
+362 RQTFDGAGFGFD
-374 IDGELLERLT
+374 IDRDLLDRLT
-384 ALGKAQGAT
+384 ALGKRHGAT
-393 VHMVLLAAFQVVLS
+393 VHMVLLAAFQLVLS
-407 RFAGQRDFAVGSP
+407 RFSGQRDFAVGSP

-425 EPELEGLIGMFVN
+425 EPELEGLVGMFVN

-449 PAFTELVGRTRE
+449 PTFAELLGRTRE

-502 ASAADATAGGELP
+502 AAAAPQEELA
-515 LEVDPFGLHAAGTRF
+515 LEVEPFGLRAAGTRF

-538 GEGGLRGAFNYNTDL
+538 WPGGLRGAFNYNTDL
-553 FDESSIARI
+553 FDESGIARI
-562 AAHLGRFL
+562 ADSLDRLLHAV
-570 RAAADRPD
+570 ADRPGL
-578 EPVSAHDGL
+578 PVSAHDVL
-587 DPAERHR
+587 DPVERTR
-594 LLTEWNDTAVE
+594 MLDTWNDTAV
-605 SAGSFAFAEA
+605 ALA
-615 SGGDDGTE
+615 DDA
-623 TLTALIAAQAART
+623 TLTGLVAEQIART
-636 PDAVAVEFGA
+636 PDAVAVGFG
-646 GSLTYAELDRA
+646 GETLTYAELDRA
-657 ADRIARRLTG
+657 AERIARRLAREG
-667 AGAGPGT
+667 VGPGS

-681 RSLDLVAGLL
+681 RSPDLLPGLL
-691 GVLRSGAG
+691 GVLRTGAA

-710 RLAFMLADSGAGI
+710 RLAFMLADSGAEV
-723 LLTQRGL
+723 LLTQRRV

-745 EDGQEESYEAELTAP
+745 PAEWDGDDDGLGDSSGGDGVRPVGPA
-760 GADDIAYMIYTS
+760 ADDLAYMIYTS

-781 PNTHRSIVNRLRW
+781 PNTHRAIVNRLLW
-794 MARTYGVGPDD
+794 MARTYGLTPADA
-805 RVLHK
+805 VLQK

-818 VWELFLPLITGARL
+818 VWELFLPLITGAR
-832 VVTAPGGH
+832 VVVAQPGGH

-850 AGHGVTLAHFVPAML
+850 AEHGVTVAHFVPAML

-871 DDVERCASLRRVVCS
+871 DDVERCTTLRRVVCS

-899 TRLPGCALAN
+899 ARLPHCALAN

-917 VDVTSWECE
+917 VDVTSWECA
-926 GELDT
+926 GDLAV

-945 LDAELR
+945 LDADLR
-951 PLPPGTPGELHI
+951 PVPVGTPGELHI

-987 YGPPGSRLYRTGD
+987 FGPPGARLYRTGD
-1000 LARWRADGQLEHLG
+1000 LARWRADGQLEHMG

-1024 QRIEPGEIE
+1024 LRIEPGEIE
-1033 AALRAEPGI
+1033 AALRAEEGI
-1042 TAAAVIVRED
+1042 AAAAVIVRED

-1057 RLVAYLVAADGPAP
+1057 RLVAYVVRAADA
-1071 AGEPAP
+1071 
-1077 DGSAAPAPREPDP
+1077 DTDLDP
-1090 AELRTALRRTLPD
+1090 ALLRTALRRTLPD

-1114 ALPLSPNGKLDRRAL
+1114 ALPLTPNGKLDRRAL

-1134 RRTGGALAAP
+1134 RRTGGAMAAP
-1144 ETETQRVLAE
+1144 ETATQQVLAE
-1154 IWAEILTLPEVGVD
+1154 IWAEILNLPEVGVD

-1194 VGARPVSV
+1194 AGARPVSV

-1215 VLADL
+1215 ALADL

-1236 ATPSDSRVLSYVCVP
+1236 PTPPAERTLSFVCVP

-1265 ELPPGYDLWSVAI
+1265 ELPAGYDLWSVAI
-1278 PGHDMGVTEEHLPF
+1278 PGHDMGVTEEHLAF
-1292 DELAEKIATEV
+1292 DELAGKIADEI
-1303 RQRVEGPIA
+1303 RERVDGPVA

-1326 VGRLLEAAGRE
+1326 VARLLEGADRE
-1337 VEALYI
+1337 VEAVYI

-1352 RGRILGL
+1352 RGRVLGL
-1359 LSRVSALD
+1359 LSRISALD
-1367 PLLSDRVYFNWLR
+1367 PLLSDRVYFTWLR
-1380 SMGAEVGDLDETQMK
+1380 SMGAEVGDLDEAQMK

-1413 EVLAEVEDGGAL
+1413 EVLAEVEAGGAL

-1431 SVIGD
+1431 SVIGN
-1436 RDPATDFFEE
+1436 RDPATDFHQE
-1446 RYREWQLLAERSA
+1446 RYREWQMLAERSA

-1481 ITRTHPAVLAGTA
+1481 VTRTHAAVAAGPEA

-1499 PRAEDGPWWFHGASG
+1499 QEADDGSWWFHEVSGKGGEGGERTEAAAAGTAHQNGALEKS
-1514 RDLPVEETGGAGPEE
+1514 EEVAQAGQVADAGP
-1529 AGATG
+1529 
-1534 GDGPAG
+1534 P
-1540 DPAEASASGSD
+1540 
-1551 TGSGPA
+1551 
-1557 AGPGTASGPAPGMGR
+1557 PGMGR
-1572 FLAVALGQ
+1572 FLAVAFGQ
-1580 LITITGSALT
+1580 LLSITGSALT

-1636 RVMLAASAVAGSTQG
+1636 RVMLTSDVVAGSTQA
-1651 ALLTLLLSGNLS
+1651 ALLTLLLSGNLA
-1663 SWHIYVLLGML
+1663 SWHIYVLLGVL

-1688 VPQLVPKRYLGHA
+1688 VPQLVPKQYLGHA

-1734 LDVTGYAVA
+1734 LDVVSYTIA
-1743 ITVLLIVKFPRTLPW
+1743 IGVLSFVKFPKTLPW

-1765 AEIRN
+1765 AEIKH
-1770 GFAYSWKNRGFR
+1770 GFAHSWRNRGFR

-1804 LVLSFDSLESVA
+1804 LVLSFDSLEAVA
-1816 RVAVAGGAGAIL
+1816 RISVAGGAGAIL

-1840 RNRMQ
+1840 RNRMR

-1852 LLAVASA
+1852 LLAVACA

-1871 IGAFGMSCALSM
+1871 VGAFGMSCALSM

-1923 APAGSAFFGPMFE
+1923 APVGSSVFGPMFE

-1942 STAGALIGTGPG
+1942 STVGALIGTGPG

-1967 MLGLVV
+1967 MLALVV
-1973 VGLRLRVLARFD
+1973 IGLRLPVLARFD

-2005 VKAARAKKAKSAS
+2005 EREAREVRESRDLVDTQSAQGTR
-2018 PAASAAPSAVTDSS
+2018 SAQ
-2032 PVTDDTPTHDH
+2032 DTLD
-2043 TPTDDDTP
+2043 
-2051 ARTVE
+2051 AE
-2056 AAR
+2056 AILEDVR

>member
-1 MSSSSTDRFPGLPDD
+1 MSSTEARPTD
-16 TGTDTGDGD
+16 GTRDG
-25 RPAPADSPAPAD
+25 
-37 GPAHEGGAAPAA
+37 
-49 GTDPAGGGSPAG
+49 
-61 DTDPAGGGGGSPAG
+61 
-75 DTDPAGSTASARG
+75 
-88 TAPTGGSASV
+88 
-98 GSTDA
+98 DA
-103 SDGEGSASTGARP
+103 SDSSGGTGTAGGSDNREGSSAARP
-116 AASLSDAKRA
+116 GGRSAAQLSDAKRA

-131 LRGGRARARTAQA
+131 LRGRARPTQA
-144 VTRRPEGTVPPLS
+144 VPRRPGGTVPPLS

-188 DLPALRR
+188 DHPALQR
-195 ALDAVVARHETL
+195 ALDAVIARHETL
-207 RTRYPATDDGRPVLE
+207 RSRYPATDDGRPVLE
-222 IAEPAPFDL
+222 IAAPAPFAL

-236 EDEAHAARLVD
+236 DDEEHAARLVD

-253 FDLVTGPLM
+253 FDLVTGPLIN
-262 HGLLV
+262 GLLV
-267 RLAADDHVL
+267 RIADDDHVL

-299 GYTAYAAGG
+299 GYTAYTTGG
-308 ADPLPELP
+308 PDPLAELP

-325 QRERLTGGRLEEEV
+325 QRDRLTGGRLAEEV
-339 AYWARELAD
+339 AYWAGELSG

-355 TDRPRPE
+355 TARPRPE
-362 RQTFEGAGYGFD
+362 RQTFDGAGFGFD
-374 IDGELLERLT
+374 VDRDLLDRLT
-384 ALGKAQGAT
+384 ALGKQHGAT
-393 VHMVLLAAFQVVLS
+393 VHMVLLAAFQLVLS
-407 RFAGQRDFAVGSP
+407 RFSGQRDFAVGSP

-425 EPELEGLIGMFVN
+425 EPELEGLVGMFVN

-449 PAFTELVGRTRE
+449 PAFTELLARTRE

-502 ASAADATAGGELP
+502 ASAAPQEELA
-515 LEVDPFGLHAAGTRF
+515 LDVEPFGLRAAGTRF

-538 GEGGLRGAFNYNTDL
+538 WPGGLRGAFNYNTDL
-553 FDESSIARI
+553 FDESGIARI
-562 AAHLGRFL
+562 ADSLDRLLHAV
-570 RAAADRPD
+570 ADRPD
-578 EPVSAHDGL
+578 LPVSAHNLL
-587 DPAERHR
+587 DPVERTR
-594 LLTEWNDTAVE
+594 MLDTWNDTAV
-605 SAGSFAFAEA
+605 ALP
-615 SGGDDGTE
+615 DGA
-623 TLTALIAAQAART
+623 TLTGLVAAQIART
-636 PDAVAVEFGA
+636 PDAVAVDFG
-646 GSLTYAELDRA
+646 GETLTYAELDRA
-657 ADRIARRLTG
+657 AERIARRLAREG
-667 AGAGPGT
+667 VGPGSP
-674 LVAVSAE
+674 VAVSAE
-681 RSLDLVAGLL
+681 RSLDLLPGLL
-691 GVLRSGAG
+691 GVLRSGAA

-710 RLAFMLADSGAGI
+710 RLAFMLADSGAEV
-723 LLTQRGL
+723 LLTQRRV

-745 EDGQEESYEAELTAP
+745 PAEWDGDGGPDGDGVRLVGPA
-760 GADDIAYMIYTS
+760 ADDLAYMIYTS

-781 PNTHRSIVNRLRW
+781 PNTHRAIANRLLW
-794 MARTYGVGPDD
+794 MARTYGLTPADA
-805 RVLHK
+805 VLQK

-832 VVTAPGGH
+832 VVAQPGGH

-850 AGHGVTLAHFVPAML
+850 AEHGVTVAHFVPAML

-871 DDVERCASLRRVVCS
+871 DDVERCTTLRRVVCS
-886 GEELAPHTARAFT
+886 GEELGPHTARAFT
-899 TRLPGCALAN
+899 ARLPHCALAN

-917 VDVTSWECE
+917 VDVTSWECA
-926 GELDT
+926 GDLAV

-945 LDAELR
+945 LDADLR
-951 PLPPGTPGELHI
+951 PVPVGTPGELHI
-963 GGVQVSVGYHR
+963 GGVQVSIGYHR

-987 YGPPGSRLYRTGD
+987 FGPPGARLYRTGD

-1024 QRIEPGEIE
+1024 LRIEPGEIE
-1033 AALRAEPGI
+1033 AALRAEEGI
-1042 TAAAVIVRED
+1042 AAAAVIVRED

-1057 RLVAYLVAADGPAP
+1057 RLVAYVVRAADPDTGPKEPGGPA
-1071 AGEPAP
+1071 AGPDADAGPEAAGDADTEP
-1077 DGSAAPAPREPDP
+1077 ELDP
-1090 AELRTALRRTLPD
+1090 ALLRTALRRTLPD

-1114 ALPLSPNGKLDRRAL
+1114 ALPLTPNGKLDRRAL

-1134 RRTGGALAAP
+1134 RRTGGAMAAP
-1144 ETETQRVLAE
+1144 ETATQQVLAE
-1154 IWAEILTLPEVGVD
+1154 IWAEILNLPEVGVD

-1194 VGARPVSV
+1194 AGARPVSV

-1215 VLADL
+1215 ALADL

-1236 ATPSDSRVLSYVCVP
+1236 PTPPADRTLSFVCVP

-1265 ELPPGYDLWSVAI
+1265 ELPAGYDLWSVAI
-1278 PGHDMGVTEEHLPF
+1278 PGHDMGVTEEHLAF
-1292 DELAEKIATEV
+1292 DVLARKIADEI
-1303 RQRVEGPIA
+1303 RERVDGPVA
-1312 LYGHCAVGSALTVA
+1312 LYGHCAVGSALAVA
-1326 VGRLLEAAGRE
+1326 VARLLEAADRE
-1337 VEALYI
+1337 VEAVYI

-1352 RGRILGL
+1352 RGRVLGL
-1359 LSRVSALD
+1359 LSRISALD
-1367 PLLSDRVYFNWLR
+1367 PLLSDRVYFTWLR
-1380 SMGAEVGDLDETQMK
+1380 SMGAEVGDLDEAQMK

-1413 EVLAEVEDGGAL
+1413 EVLAEVEAGGAL

-1431 SVIGD
+1431 SVIGN
-1436 RDPATDFFEE
+1436 RDPATDFHQE
-1446 RYREWQLLAERSA
+1446 RYREWQMLAERSA

-1469 FLKYRARELVEI
+1469 FLKYRARELAEI
-1481 ITRTHPAVLAGTA
+1481 VTRTHAAVEAGPEA

-1499 PRAEDGPWWFHGASG
+1499 QEADDGSWWFHEVSGKGGGRTEERSETAGAAHQNG
-1514 RDLPVEETGGAGPEE
+1514 ALEKTGEIEETEQVERSGQAVDAGP
-1529 AGATG
+1529 
-1534 GDGPAG
+1534 P
-1540 DPAEASASGSD
+1540 
-1551 TGSGPA
+1551 
-1557 AGPGTASGPAPGMGR
+1557 PGMGR
-1572 FLAVALGQ
+1572 FLAVAFGQ
-1580 LITITGSALT
+1580 LLSITGSALT

-1636 RVMLAASAVAGSTQG
+1636 RVMLTSDVVAGSTQA
-1651 ALLTLLLSGNLS
+1651 ALLTLLLSGNLA
-1663 SWHIYVLLGML
+1663 SWHIYVLLGVL

-1688 VPQLVPKRYLGHA
+1688 VPQLVPKQYLGHA

-1734 LDVTGYAVA
+1734 LDVVSYTIA
-1743 ITVLLIVKFPRTLPW
+1743 IGVLSFVKFPKTLPW

-1765 AEIRN
+1765 AEIKH
-1770 GFAYSWKNRGFR
+1770 GFAHSWRNRGFR

-1804 LVLSFDSLESVA
+1804 LVLSFDSLEAVA
-1816 RVAVAGGAGAIL
+1816 RISVAGGAGAIL

-1840 RNRMQ
+1840 RNRMR

-1852 LLAVASA
+1852 LLALACA

-1871 IGAFGMSCALSM
+1871 VGAFGMSCALSM

-1923 APAGSAFFGPMFE
+1923 APVGSSVFGPMFE

-1942 STAGALIGTGPG
+1942 STVGALIGTGPG

-1967 MLGLVV
+1967 MLALVV
-1973 VGLRLRVLARFD
+1973 IGLRLPVLARFD

-2005 VKAARAKKAKSAS
+2005 AREARESRNLLGTQSAQGTHSAQDTQDAKAILEDAR
-2018 PAASAAPSAVTDSS
+2018 
-2032 PVTDDTPTHDH
+2032 
-2043 TPTDDDTP
+2043 
-2051 ARTVE
+2051 
-2056 AAR
+2056 